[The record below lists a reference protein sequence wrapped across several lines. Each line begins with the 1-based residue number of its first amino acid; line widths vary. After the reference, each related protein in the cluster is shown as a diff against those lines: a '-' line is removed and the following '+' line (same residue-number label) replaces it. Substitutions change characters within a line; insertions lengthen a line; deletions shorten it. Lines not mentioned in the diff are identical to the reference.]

1 MESERAKIEGY
12 LKEYSI
18 ADCLDEVVNELV
30 EQRPA
35 NPYMHISKFM
45 ETKTFGEIM
54 DLRLKTI
61 LTTRGLVG
69 VKATVTTNL
78 MDFEA
83 SFPVNPYKG
92 AGGGASLLVSLSLP
106 VFVSL
111 PPSY

>member
-78 MDFEA
+78 MDFDA